1 MRELIK
7 RILNEEQETPVLT
20 KKEILLFKYI
30 NNNKQKAGTKS
41 EMIKFIQEM
50 LRYFDMP
57 LSEAT
62 MYYEIYT
69 ANFRPDGDYEN
80 LTKENFKDYR
90 LFKQRKVANNSAYEY
105 ATAKMP
111 FKGSNVEGQWNVNN
125 NNDWYYEI
133 KSYGYYPVFLF
144 INNQW
149 YRTLDTYSPSTRKQ
163 MSQVNPVKY
172 DSNLKSDVVSVT
184 KGEMERLIDGRY
196 NLERVNTDRVSNF
209 VSGKDKVTNQS
220 KLISG
225 GWGDNAHRVNFMI
238 KDVEEVDGKIKL
250 SIKVLK
256 AGKMV
261 DRKMIP
267 DSNFRDNP
275 ELLDGI
281 MKTIK
286 QDILRSYPNYLTDSN
301 TEIELLN

>member
-1 MRELIK
+1 MKELIR
-7 RILNEEQETPVLT
+7 RILKEEQDAPVLT
-20 KKEILLFKYI
+20 KNEIILFKQI
-30 NNNKQKAGTKS
+30 NNNRQDMGTK
-41 EMIKFIQEM
+41 EKMVEFIKGL
-50 LRYFDMP
+50 LRYFNIPQDK
-57 LSEAT
+57 ARF
-62 MYYEIYT
+62 YYEVYT
-69 ANFRPDGDYEN
+69 ANFRQDGDYEN
-80 LTKENFKDYR
+80 LNKENFKDYR
-90 LFKQRKVANNSAYEY
+90 QFKQRKVANNSAYEY
-105 ATAKMP
+105 ANAKMP

-144 INNQW
+144 INDQW

-163 MSQVNPVKY
+163 MSQINPVKY

-209 VSGKDKVTNQS
+209 VSRKDKVTNQS

-238 KDVEEVDGKIKL
+238 KDVEEVDGKIKI
-250 SIKVLK
+250 SIQVLK
-256 AGKMV
+256 AGKMI

-286 QDILRSYPNYLTDSN
+286 QDILRTYPSYLTDDN
-301 TEIELLN
+301 TEIELIN

>member
-1 MRELIK
+1 MKELIR
-7 RILNEEQETPVLT
+7 RILNEEQESPVLN

-30 NNNKQKAGTKS
+30 NNNKQNAGTKS
-41 EMIKFIQEM
+41 EMIKFIREM
-50 LRYFDMP
+50 LRYFAMP
-57 LSEAT
+57 LNDAT

-90 LFKQRKVANNSAYEY
+90 QFKQRKVTNNTAYEY
-105 ATAKMP
+105 AAAKMP
-111 FKGSNVEGQWNVNN
+111 FKGSNIEGQWNVNN
-125 NNDWYYEI
+125 NNDWYYVIE
-133 KSYGYYPVFLF
+133 SYGYYPVFLF
-144 INNQW
+144 INDQW
-149 YRTLDTYSPSTRKQ
+149 YRTLDTYSPTTRKQ

-172 DSNLKSDVVSVT
+172 DSNLQSDVISVT
-184 KGEMERLIDGRY
+184 KGEMKRLMDGRY

-209 VSGKDKVTNQS
+209 VSRKDKVTNQS

-238 KDVEEVDGKIKL
+238 KDVEDVDGKIKL
-250 SIKVLK
+250 FIKILK
-256 AGKMV
+256 AGKMI

-267 DSNFRDNP
+267 DSNFKDNP

-281 MKTIK
+281 MNTIK
-286 QDILRSYPNYLTDSN
+286 QDVIRTYPNYLTDNN
-301 TEIELLN
+301 TELELID

>member
-1 MRELIK
+1 MRELIR
-7 RILNEEQETPVLT
+7 RILREQSESPVLN

-30 NNNKQKAGTKS
+30 NDNKQNAGTKS
-41 EMIKFIQEM
+41 EMIKFIQEV
-50 LRYFDMP
+50 LRYFAMP
-57 LSEAT
+57 TNEAT
-62 MYYEIYT
+62 MYYEMYT

-90 LFKQRKVANNSAYEY
+90 LFKQRKVTNNTAYEY

-111 FKGSNVEGQWNVNN
+111 FKGSNIEGQWNVND
-125 NNDWYYEI
+125 NNDWYYVI
-133 KSYGYYPVFLF
+133 TSYGWYPVFLY

-149 YRTLDTYSPSTRKQ
+149 YRTLETYSSSTRKQ

-172 DSNLKSDVVSVT
+172 DSNLQANVMSVT
-184 KGEMERLIDGRY
+184 KDEMEGLIKGRY
-196 NLERVNTDRVSNF
+196 DIGRVKTSRVSNF
-209 VSGKDKVTNQS
+209 VNNKDEVTNQS

-225 GWGDNAHRVNFMI
+225 GWGDMAHRVNFMI

-250 SIKVLK
+250 YVKILK

-261 DRKMIP
+261 GRKMVP
-267 DSNFRDNP
+267 DSNFREDT
-275 ELLDGI
+275 ELVDEI

-286 QDILRSYPNYLTDSN
+286 QDIVRTYPKYLTDDT
-301 TEIELLN
+301 TEIELLD

>member
-7 RILNEEQETPVLT
+7 RILKEEQETPVLT

-30 NNNKQKAGTKS
+30 NDNKQKAGTKS

-50 LRYFDMP
+50 LRYFGMP
-57 LSEAT
+57 LNEAT

-144 INNQW
+144 INDQW

-163 MSQVNPVKY
+163 TSQVNPVKY

-209 VSGKDKVTNQS
+209 VSRKDKVTNQS

-250 SIKVLK
+250 SIQVLK
-256 AGKMV
+256 AGKMI

-286 QDILRSYPNYLTDSN
+286 QDILRTYPSYLTDSN

>member
-1 MRELIK
+1 MKELIK
-7 RILNEEQETPVLT
+7 RILREEQESPVLT

-30 NNNKQKAGTKS
+30 NDNKQKAGTKS

-50 LRYFDMP
+50 LRYFGMP
-57 LSEAT
+57 LNEAT

-111 FKGSNVEGQWNVNN
+111 FKGSNVEGQWDVNN

-172 DSNLKSDVVSVT
+172 DSNLKSDVISVT
-184 KGEMERLIDGRY
+184 KGEMERLMDGRY

-209 VSGKDKVTNQS
+209 VSRKDKVTNQS

-250 SIKVLK
+250 SIQVLK
-256 AGKMV
+256 AGKMI

-286 QDILRSYPNYLTDSN
+286 QDILRTYPSYLTDSN

>member
-1 MRELIK
+1 MKELIK
-7 RILNEEQETPVLT
+7 RILKEEQETPVLT

-30 NNNKQKAGTKS
+30 NDNKQKAGTKS

-50 LRYFDMP
+50 LRYFGMP
-57 LSEAT
+57 LSEST

-209 VSGKDKVTNQS
+209 VSRKDKVTNQS

-225 GWGDNAHRVNFMI
+225 GWGDNAHRVSFMI
-238 KDVEEVDGKIKL
+238 KDVEDVDGKIKL
-250 SIKVLK
+250 SIQVLK
-256 AGKMV
+256 AGKMIG
-261 DRKMIP
+261 RKMIP

-286 QDILRSYPNYLTDSN
+286 QDILRTYPSYLTDSN

>member
-1 MRELIK
+1 MKELIR
-7 RILNEEQETPVLT
+7 RILKEEQETPVLN

-30 NNNKQKAGTKS
+30 NDNKQNAGTKN

-50 LRYFDMP
+50 LRYFGIP
-57 LSEAT
+57 INEAT

-144 INNQW
+144 INDQW

-196 NLERVNTDRVSNF
+196 NLERVNTDRISNF
-209 VSGKDKVTNQS
+209 VSRKDKVTNQS

-250 SIKVLK
+250 SIQVLK
-256 AGKMV
+256 AGKMI

-286 QDILRSYPNYLTDSN
+286 QEILRTYPSYLTDSN

>member
-1 MRELIK
+1 MKELIR
-7 RILNEEQETPVLT
+7 RILKEEQEAPVLN

-30 NNNKQKAGTKS
+30 NDNKQNAGTKN
-41 EMIKFIQEM
+41 EMVKFIQEM
-50 LRYFDMP
+50 LRYFGIP
-57 LSEAT
+57 INEAT

-144 INNQW
+144 INDQW

-184 KGEMERLIDGRY
+184 KGEMERLMDGRY

-209 VSGKDKVTNQS
+209 VSRKDKVTNQS

-250 SIKVLK
+250 SIQVLK
-256 AGKMV
+256 AGKMI

-286 QDILRSYPNYLTDSN
+286 QDILRTYPSYLTDSN

>member
-209 VSGKDKVTNQS
+209 VSRKDKVTNQS

-238 KDVEEVDGKIKL
+238 KDVEDVDGKIKI
-250 SIKVLK
+250 SVKVLK
-256 AGKMV
+256 AGKMI

-267 DSNFRDNP
+267 DSNFKDDP

-286 QDILRSYPNYLTDSN
+286 QDILRTYPSYLTDNN
-301 TEIELLN
+301 TEIELVD

>member
-250 SIKVLK
+250 SIQVLK
-256 AGKMV
+256 AGKMI

-286 QDILRSYPNYLTDSN
+286 QDILRSYSNYLTDSN

>member
-1 MRELIK
+1 MKELIK
-7 RILNEEQETPVLT
+7 RILKEEQDSPVLN

-30 NNNKQKAGTKS
+30 NDNKQNAGTKN

-50 LRYFDMP
+50 LRYFGMP
-57 LSEAT
+57 LNEAT

-90 LFKQRKVANNSAYEY
+90 QFKQRKVTNNTAYEY

-111 FKGSNVEGQWNVNN
+111 FKGSNIEGQWNVNN
-125 NNDWYYEI
+125 NNDWYYVIE
-133 KSYGYYPVFLF
+133 SYGWYPVFLY

-149 YRTLDTYSPSTRKQ
+149 YRTLDTYSSSTRKQ
-163 MSQVNPVKY
+163 MSQVDPVKY
-172 DSNLKSDVVSVT
+172 DSNLRANVMSIT
-184 KGEMERLIDGRY
+184 KGEMERLINGSY
-196 NLERVNTDRVSNF
+196 NIDRVKSDRVTSF
-209 VSGKDKVTNQS
+209 VTHKDNKTNQS

-225 GWGDNAHRVNFMI
+225 GYGDNAHRVNFMI
-238 KDVEEVDGKIKL
+238 KDIEDVDGKIKI
-250 SIKVLK
+250 SVEILK
-256 AGKMV
+256 AGKMIG
-261 DRKMIP
+261 RKMVP
-267 DSNFRDNP
+267 DSNFKDDP
-275 ELLDGI
+275 ELLGNI

-286 QDILRSYPNYLTDSN
+286 QDILRTYPSHLTDDN

>member
-1 MRELIK
+1 MKELIR
-7 RILNEEQETPVLT
+7 RILKEEQEAPVLN

-30 NNNKQKAGTKS
+30 NDNKQNAGTKN
-41 EMIKFIQEM
+41 EMVKFIQEM
-50 LRYFDMP
+50 LRYFGIP
-57 LSEAT
+57 INEAT

-90 LFKQRKVANNSAYEY
+90 QFKQRKVTNNTAYEY

-111 FKGSNVEGQWNVNN
+111 FKGSNIEGQWNVNN

-144 INNQW
+144 INDQW
-149 YRTLDTYSPSTRKQ
+149 YRTLDTYSSSTRKQ

-250 SIKVLK
+250 SIQVLK
-256 AGKMV
+256 AGKMI

-286 QDILRSYPNYLTDSN
+286 QDILRTYPSYLTDSN

>member
-1 MRELIK
+1 MKELIR
-7 RILNEEQETPVLT
+7 RILKEEQDAPVLT
-20 KKEILLFKYI
+20 KNEIILFKQI
-30 NNNKQKAGTKS
+30 NNNRQDMGTK
-41 EMIKFIQEM
+41 EKMVAFIKGL
-50 LRYFDMP
+50 LRYFNISQDK
-57 LSEAT
+57 ARF
-62 MYYEIYT
+62 YYEVYT
-69 ANFRPDGDYEN
+69 ANFRQDGDYEN
-80 LTKENFKDYR
+80 LNKENFKDYR
-90 LFKQRKVANNSAYEY
+90 QFKQRKVANNSAYEY
-105 ATAKMP
+105 ANAKMP

-144 INNQW
+144 INDQW

-163 MSQVNPVKY
+163 MSQINPVKY

-196 NLERVNTDRVSNF
+196 NLERVNTDRISNF
-209 VSGKDKVTNQS
+209 VSRKDKVTNQS

-250 SIKVLK
+250 SIQVLK
-256 AGKMV
+256 AGKMI

-286 QDILRSYPNYLTDSN
+286 QDILRTYPSYLTDDN
-301 TEIELLN
+301 TEIELIN